1 MKQHT
6 PNASPLNLT
15 FALTCGLILLTMGLT
30 ACDKPGPAQE
40 AGRHIDEA
48 AEQASRTVQQKL
60 TQAKVMNQS
69 DIKQV
74 DAAVSDADITAKV
87 KLALMMRDGLNL
99 SLLQKGT

>member
-15 FALTCGLILLTMGLT
+15 FALTWGLILLTMGLT

-40 AGRHIDEA
+40 AGR
-48 AEQASRTVQQKL
+48 
-60 TQAKVMNQS
+60 
-69 DIKQV
+69 QV
-74 DAAVSDADITAKV
+74 DEEAKQINTSTSDADITAKV